1 MLSERKRK
9 KAEEIL
15 IGERERALE
24 SIEQFEEAPRDLL
37 ERSGEISLYRF
48 HMADIGTE
56 AMEQEKAFLLA
67 SVEGRRLYAIDEAL
81 RRLYREPERF
91 GVCARCG
98 GDIGWERLQ
107 VVPETEH
114 CADCQREVEADSPP
128 V

>member
-107 VVPETEH
+107 VVPETEY
-114 CADCQREVEADSPP
+114 CADCQREVEVDSPA